1 MVRAK
6 KSSNDTTANLGFE
19 AKHVELEAQQAEGAD
34 PRRPRRVPRRQ
45 HFLGAE
51 GGPLVAP
58 EDRRPAAY
66 DRQVLDDAMA
76 EVERDKGS
84 PNDLQ
89 FDS

>member
-6 KSSNDTTANLGFE
+6 RSSNDTTANLGFE
-19 AKHVELEAQQAEGAD
+19 SKHVELEAQQAEGAD

-66 DRQVLDDAMA
+66 DRHSVGRRHG
-76 EVERDKGS
+76 RDRARQRQS
-84 PNDLQ
+84 Q
-89 FDS
+89 